1 MWARSLGQE
10 GPLEKGIA
18 THSQYFCLGNSMDKE
33 AWWATVH
40 GVTKE
45 LNMTLQLN
53 NNNLYL
59 SIVIS
64 YCLFTMEI
72 SEVSSLLK
80 AY

>member
-1 MWARSLGQE
+1 
-10 GPLEKGIA
+10 
-18 THSQYFCLGNSMDKE
+18 MDRG
-33 AWWATVH
+33 AWRATVH

-53 NNNLYL
+53 KNNLYL